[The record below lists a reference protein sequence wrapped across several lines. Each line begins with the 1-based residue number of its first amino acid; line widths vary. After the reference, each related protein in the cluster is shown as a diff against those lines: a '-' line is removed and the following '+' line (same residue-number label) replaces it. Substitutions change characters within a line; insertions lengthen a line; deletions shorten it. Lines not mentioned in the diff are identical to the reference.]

1 MPSFLDTAAIQHRL
15 DHLPV
20 EHVAAGQTLL
30 ATGGSTGKLY
40 FLKDGA
46 MEVVMDGVRL
56 GVESEPGNV
65 LGELSA
71 LLDRPHGA
79 DVRAAKDSTL
89 HVASADMI
97 DSDTA
102 LALYVATIL
111 AKRIEAAN
119 HALIEMRAELTEDQR
134 RGLLKRI
141 AAHLRYEGTEG
152 VAPGYNLTPGPLL
165 AAVNRLPVRAY
176 EADDLVISAGEKT
189 GKLHI
194 LEDAEVEV
202 VSDGVQV
209 GKLNARGTIL
219 GEIALLLDRPHGAD
233 VRTLTPST
241 IRIADGEA
249 FLRGFPPASH
259 HIAVITA
266 RRISAANQAVVK
278 ERRLLDP
285 DQPSAVTRLLDRI
298 TNSLRIGAFV

>member
-15 DHLPV
+15 DRLPV
-20 EHVAAGQTLL
+20 KHVAAGQTLL
-30 ATGGSTGKLY
+30 ATGGSTSKLY

-56 GVESEPGNV
+56 GVETEPGNV

-79 DVRAAKDSTL
+79 DVRAATDSTL

-97 DSDTA
+97 DTDAA

-119 HALIEMRAELTEDQR
+119 HALIEMRGELTADQR
-134 RGLLKRI
+134 SGLFERI
-141 AAHLRYEGTEG
+141 AAHLRYDGTEG
-152 VAPGYNLTPGPLL
+152 AAPGYNLTPGPLL
-165 AAVNRLPVRAY
+165 AAVNRLPLRTYQAG
-176 EADDLVISAGEKT
+176 ELVIGAGERT
-189 GKLHI
+189 GKLHL
-194 LEDAEVEV
+194 LEEAEVEV
-202 VSDGVQV
+202 VADGVQV
-209 GKLNARGTIL
+209 GRLGARGTIL

-233 VRTLTPST
+233 VRALKPST

-249 FLRGFPPASH
+249 FLRGFPPASR

-266 RRISAANQAVVK
+266 RRISSTNQAVVR
-278 ERRLLDP
+278 ERRQLAP
-285 DQPSAVTRLLDRI
+285 DQPGAVTRLLDRI